1 MALAKIYPSGV
12 NYRTR
17 CTSSEGRICD
27 IFKDL
32 PIWNRFF
39 WQVSLEMKEHLP
51 GQLSLVEI
59 EFRGLAKPEKRL
71 EAATHLQHLL
81 TLHRCVVSC
90 ELDCFSFD
98 NDHQSLCDALRKS
111 PGLRNLKLCILPIA
125 MDVQRD
131 MIVTLSQLKHLRE
144 LEFGK
149 VYLNRAVLQD
159 LSDFLKST
167 QSLTMLIL
175 TQWYLLFEEAC
186 VIIEGLKENQT
197 IKTLSLRTCLGNHDS
212 TQWAV
217 VFADYVSEN
226 RTLRTLSVTTGYLE
240 SFVEARLIVAAL
252 FRNQTIS
259 ALSLIGFTLDFGST
273 KLIGSLLKRNRIL
286 RCLHLVKC
294 AWYNSYHRSIN
305 YGNYDYTNL
314 MDSFGSGSSL
324 ISPWLVG
331 LAENK
336 ALEELT
342 LDLSLYLPCECSLF
356 FRTVASNPSLK
367 VTVEKFRHEHA
378 AEIHDVLRESGAQ
391 DRCVLKDNVVVDKH
405 CDNLSRVEVDT
416 RSHKFQHL
424 LDTVSLLPT
433 STGVQSL
440 QLRMCT
446 DQFNGVVASLIAE
459 YIAGTVML
467 RGTGYKFRRR
477 TVDSGRQG
485 RAEILVDMVHSSRTL
500 WELSFYPYDYES
512 TISLV
517 QKLSQNVSNNYMLL
531 VIGVSAYAVL
541 DDDLFTLKEVVRRN
555 LSLVMRAA
563 HFVTGKRSRYC
574 AAAAEI
580 VHTNPGLVDKLQE
593 LASITEKEA
602 YSRIKATMRSF
613 SELNDFMCV
622 AGVVK
627 ESVTC
632 QNREDGQKQ
641 LVDIGLD
648 CWLHIRQYLKVGHIL
663 DEE

>member
-32 PIWNRFF
+32 PIWNQFF
-39 WQVSLEMKEHLP
+39 WQ
-51 GQLSLVEI
+51 
-59 EFRGLAKPEKRL
+59 FRGLAKPEKRL
-71 EAATHLQHLL
+71 EAAAHLHHLL

-167 QSLTMLIL
+167 RSLTMLIL

-286 RCLHLVKC
+286 RRLHLVKC

-305 YGNYDYTNL
+305 YGDYGYMNL

-342 LDLSLYLPCECSLF
+342 LDLSLYQPCECSLF

-391 DRCVLKDNVVVDKH
+391 DHCVLKDNVVVDKH

-416 RSHKFQHL
+416 RSHKFQQL

-467 RGTGYKFRRR
+467 RELDINFVGALLIA
-477 TVDSGRQG
+477 VD
-485 RAEILVDMVHSSRTL
+485 RAERRLVQALSLNKSIRKLSITGLCFDETDTQILVDMVHSSRTL

-580 VHTNPGLVDKLQE
+580 GAHQPGTCRQTAGTRIHYRKRGRFAHQGQHEE
-593 LASITEKEA
+593 LLRVERL
-602 YSRIKATMRSF
+602 YVRGGGR
-613 SELNDFMCV
+613 
-622 AGVVK
+622 
-627 ESVTC
+627 
-632 QNREDGQKQ
+632 
-641 LVDIGLD
+641 
-648 CWLHIRQYLKVGHIL
+648 
-663 DEE
+663 